1 MDGSDNGSEWQS
13 YDSTEESL
21 YAGIG
26 QAKLIRPLVSCVG
39 VPDRHAFLPAEP
51 QLNFAAPDL
60 FLSPP
65 RLSVAP
71 SDPSIESSRLGPA
84 PSILDLRF
92 HRGDAPVGHV
102 YLFAPPTLTSCLRD
116 FSMDQLSVS
125 DICERLGSNED
136 AVRKMAAFKLQS
148 NVGDPS
154 FAEMFILQGGLA
166 KLKYLIMSASGN
178 TLAYSLASF
187 SRLLEVDKG
196 WECVELDLI
205 GRVRAPY
212 SSPSP
217 IADSSP
223 RLLSSSSRIRSSI
236 SFEGQWASWS
246 RSCLDPTILPILP
259 SPSISASRLSS
270 QPSPSTPN
278 F

>member
-1 MDGSDNGSEWQS
+1 
-13 YDSTEESL
+13 
-21 YAGIG
+21 
-26 QAKLIRPLVSCVG
+26 
-39 VPDRHAFLPAEP
+39 
-51 QLNFAAPDL
+51 
-60 FLSPP
+60 
-65 RLSVAP
+65 
-71 SDPSIESSRLGPA
+71 
-84 PSILDLRF
+84 
-92 HRGDAPVGHV
+92 
-102 YLFAPPTLTSCLRD
+102 
-116 FSMDQLSVS
+116 MDQLSLS
-125 DICERLGSNED
+125 EICERLGSNED

-217 IADSSP
+217 LLIP
-223 RLLSSSSRIRSSI
+223 RA
-236 SFEGQWASWS
+236 G
-246 RSCLDPTILPILP
+246 C
-259 SPSISASRLSS
+259 
-270 QPSPSTPN
+270 
-278 F
+278 